1 MRFRNVLLVVFPIL
15 LAMALFFT
23 DVDKGATTATWF
35 LGLGTYVLAVAMAH
49 LSRKGLFD
57 YIDMQ
62 EYAKKASET
71 PLGSAIVF
79 LGVCVVLYGLLG
91 VFGRAFA

>member
-1 MRFRNVLLVVFPIL
+1 MRFRNI
-15 LAMALFFT
+15 
-23 DVDKGATTATWF
+23 F
-35 LGLGTYVLAVAMAH
+35 LGLGTLLVAFALFMTDVDRGASTAIWFLGAASGIIAVALAH

-62 EYAKKASET
+62 EYAKKAAET

-79 LGVCVVLYGLLG
+79 LGVCVVVNALIGL
-91 VFGRAFA
+91 FGHLK